1 MGKKA
6 SGAEPKAG
14 AQAAKRACPS
24 AADGA
29 DIDVLFAALPKR
41 TQSRP
46 DAVMNGAPASVGGV
60 AKAQDSRGRRAGVDN
75 THPGARA
82 DNPRREAAP
91 KRGSAHY
98 LDTGERLVPVRYA
111 WLVFLPRGEA
121 AQDLGALLAVHLG
134 ASRTAS
140 LYTSRSTTLV
150 TCTRYVLAFGF
161 CARGILSQRVSFCGN
176 RTRPRH
182 MAAH

>member
-1 MGKKA
+1 MCGPPALAAAGRVPAPLRKVSRRLRRSAAPIERSGDGLRHRTDADVGTASTLSGSLLRMGKKA

-14 AQAAKRACPS
+14 APAAKRARPS

-46 DAVMNGAPASVGGV
+46 AAVINGAPAGVGGV
-60 AKAQDSRGRRAGVDN
+60 AKAQDSRGRRAGGDDV
-75 THPGARA
+75 HPGARA
-82 DNPRREAAP
+82 DHPRREAAP

-121 AQDLGALLAVHLG
+121 APD
-134 ASRTAS
+134 
-140 LYTSRSTTLV
+140 
-150 TCTRYVLAFGF
+150 
-161 CARGILSQRVSFCGN
+161 
-176 RTRPRH
+176 
-182 MAAH
+182 